1 MLINDK
7 SVLKDVLQSVAGTW
21 DLSSDDGWK
30 VLELGKVRLFKKI
43 LTKGSNVLPKRFLNN
58 RNEVCPVMLFT
69 KNGMTG
75 QTLDLQQNA
84 IEANYLWS
92 NWSSLPFF
100 GGASNGQS

>member
-7 SVLKDVLQSVAGTW
+7 SILKDVLQSVAGTW

-43 LTKGSNVLPKRFLNN
+43 LTKGSNVLPKKFLNN

-69 KNGMTG
+69 KDGING

-84 IEANYLWS
+84 IEVKDNCVCLIIQ
-92 NWSSLPFF
+92 F
-100 GGASNGQS
+100 

>member
-7 SVLKDVLQSVAGTW
+7 SVFKDVLQALTGTW

-58 RNEVCPVMLFT
+58 RNEVCPVMLFK
-69 KNGMTG
+69 KNGITG

-84 IEANYLWS
+84 IDVQENCVCLIIQ
-92 NWSSLPFF
+92 F
-100 GGASNGQS
+100 

>member
-7 SVLKDVLQSVAGTW
+7 SVLKDVLQSIAGTW
-21 DLSSDDGWK
+21 DLSTDDGWK

-43 LTKGSNVLPKRFLNN
+43 IQAGSNVLPKRFLNN

-69 KNGMTG
+69 KDGITG

-84 IEANYLWS
+84 IEVQENCVCLIIQ
-92 NWSSLPFF
+92 F
-100 GGASNGQS
+100 